1 MNRPVFQATNEGKAA
16 RNTDECSLT
25 QWRLVPEFSERR
37 RGERENLQLAARAVL
52 PFLCVGYVC
61 KEISWVLSC
70 SHFIIWHPV
79 MRCCERRCWSA
90 DVRTCSTGTSMCAFT
105 KTQTALHGAHLG
117 VFAVATLRACCTA
130 QSFRQLVAS
139 HLNMYHFHF
148 LNSYAQ
154 MLERSVYI
162 YIYIS
167 NEVLLPKPFKLP
179 KFTAWRFVRIF
190 REISLRNCTK
200 QPAALFIRPSSVLV
214 HLTKFIFRNTNK
226 LSQVRRKTHLD
237 TGI

>member
-1 MNRPVFQATNEGKAA
+1 
-16 RNTDECSLT
+16 
-25 QWRLVPEFSERR
+25 
-37 RGERENLQLAARAVL
+37 
-52 PFLCVGYVC
+52 
-61 KEISWVLSC
+61 
-70 SHFIIWHPV
+70 

-139 HLNMYHFHF
+139 HLNMCHFHF
-148 LNSYAQ
+148 SILMHRCWS
-154 MLERSVYI
+154 EV

-167 NEVLLPKPFKLP
+167 NEVLLPKPFKSP

-200 QPAALFIRPSSVLV
+200 QRAALFIRPSSVLV

>member
-37 RGERENLQLAARAVL
+37 RGERENLQLAARAVV

-139 HLNMYHFHF
+139 HLNMSHFHF

-154 MLERSVYI
+154 MLERSVH
-162 YIYIS
+162 IYIS
-167 NEVLLPKPFKLP
+167 ATKFSYRNLLNRLN
-179 KFTAWRFVRIF
+179 
-190 REISLRNCTK
+190 SLRGVLYVFSAKSHFETVPNN
-200 QPAALFIRPSSVLV
+200 QLRYSSGRVLY
-214 HLTKFIFRNTNK
+214 
-226 LSQVRRKTHLD
+226 
-237 TGI
+237 